1 MRRIIHASP
10 CRLEVARRRAMLP
23 HRNKWLPRHGLGPY
37 VREDRADAVLL
48 TMPPL
53 NWRWQL
59 RYRWWVTLLIV
70 AVWICITYPVDHRSI
85 WWQIGALS
93 LAEAYLLVRS
103 TIGLEIFV
111 ADDELIA
118 RSYCA
123 FWDRTRRWHRCEV
136 GAVRWN
142 GLYSTISIHH
152 GETKSARFARL
163 ASWAKRGRPHLLA
176 RCGFSLDS
184 ESKRGTLMGNERCL
198 KVRRLAGSA
207 RYVCPA
213 R

>member
-1 MRRIIHASP
+1 
-10 CRLEVARRRAMLP
+10 MLP

-142 GLYSTISIHH
+142 GLYSINIYSPRGNKIGAIRTFGVM
-152 GETKSARFARL
+152 GEAWTAAFAREV
-163 ASWAKRGRPHLLA
+163 RVQF
-176 RCGFSLDS
+176 GF
-184 ESKRGTLMGNERCL
+184 
-198 KVRRLAGSA
+198 
-207 RYVCPA
+207 
-213 R
+213 